1 MTDTA
6 PAYAQALDQ
15 LRAERD
21 AAVARADAAE
31 RQWAAIAQTPDG
43 GWHFAHE
50 RAAAQLAE
58 VTAERDELRA
68 NLTAAE
74 DTNTTALAFIGTLGG
89 IVGIA
94 RADCASL
101 SEWVNRIGT
110 ALAPITAERDHMRSV
125 IPELEAQ
132 LDHWKA
138 KHVTPRTPTD
148 LEERTG
154 PVAFERNQLRDENVR
169 LREEVATLAAELDG
183 TRARLTMTTRDLD
196 AAERAVVALK
206 AVAHAIVNAVAKG
219 AP

>member
-1 MTDTA
+1 MTDQA
-6 PAYAQALDQ
+6 PAYTQALDQ

-31 RQWAAIAQTPDG
+31 RQWEAVAGTPDG
-43 GWHFAHE
+43 GWHVAHE

-74 DTNTTALAFIGTLGG
+74 ATNETALAFIGTLGS
-89 IVGIA
+89 VVNIA
-94 RADCASL
+94 RADCASIH
-101 SEWVNRIGT
+101 EWVNRIG
-110 ALAPITAERDHMRSV
+110 AAIA
-125 IPELEAQ
+125 
-132 LDHWKA
+132 
-138 KHVTPRTPTD
+138 PRTPTD
-148 LEERTG
+148 LEMQTG
-154 PVAFERNQLRDENVR
+154 PVAHERNQLRDENLK

-196 AAERAVVALK
+196 AAERTVAALK
-206 AVAHAIVNAVAKG
+206 AIAHAIVNAVAKG